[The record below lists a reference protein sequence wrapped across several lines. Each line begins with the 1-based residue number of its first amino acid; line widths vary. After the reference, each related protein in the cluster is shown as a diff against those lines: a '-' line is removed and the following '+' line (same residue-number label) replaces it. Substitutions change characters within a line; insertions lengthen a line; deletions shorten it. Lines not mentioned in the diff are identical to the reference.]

1 MITDSIVERDS
12 SATELPVHAHDF
24 VTPVFT
30 ERKSDAHLVLS
41 GLMCEC
47 QEEMQLDF

>member
-1 MITDSIVERDS
+1 MSANMITESDSGV
-12 SATELPVHAHDF
+12 AELPVHAHDF

-30 ERKSDAHLVLS
+30 ERKADAHLILS

-47 QEEMQLDF
+47 QEELDLDF

>member
-1 MITDSIVERDS
+1 MNTEQIAENVPSI
-12 SATELPVHAHDF
+12 PVHTHDF

-30 ERKSDAHLVLS
+30 ERKSDAHLIIS

-47 QEEMQLDF
+47 HEELDLDF